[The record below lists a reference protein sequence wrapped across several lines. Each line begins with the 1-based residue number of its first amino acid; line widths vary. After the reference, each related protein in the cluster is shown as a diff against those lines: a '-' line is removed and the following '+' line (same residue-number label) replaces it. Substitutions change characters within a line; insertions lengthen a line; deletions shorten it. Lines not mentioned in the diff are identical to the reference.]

1 MNTDND
7 KDPDDNIADNEFNFN
22 EQIKKS
28 TKKYLILS
36 LTD

>member
-28 TKKYLILS
+28 KKNI
-36 LTD
+36 

>member
-28 TKKYLILS
+28 TKNI
-36 LTD
+36 